1 MIKGDVEKNNSSKI
15 TVYEIYTHDRLE
27 HGRGFAPERPE
38 TELSMG
44 QPNEKKKKKQIS
56 FNFFQL
62 TSMVISVQKM

>member
-1 MIKGDVEKNNSSKI
+1 MIKGDVEKNNFSKI
-15 TVYEIYTHDRLE
+15 TVYEIDTHDRLE

-44 QPNEKKKKKQIS
+44 QPNEKKKKIS